1 MERDNPAQ
9 KGEGLMPKSEEE
21 IAKELENAKQSAL
34 LDSNRRK
41 IMYANA
47 ESEIIM
53 REKKL
58 ESVKLLFNIVQKYN
72 ISNEDM
78 VVLLEHVPY
87 I

>member
-1 MERDNPAQ
+1 
-9 KGEGLMPKSEEE
+9 MPKSEEE